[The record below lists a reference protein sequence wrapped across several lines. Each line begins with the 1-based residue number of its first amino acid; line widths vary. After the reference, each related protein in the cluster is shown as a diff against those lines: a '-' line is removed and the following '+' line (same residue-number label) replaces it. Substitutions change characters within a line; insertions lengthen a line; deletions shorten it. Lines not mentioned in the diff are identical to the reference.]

1 MCVYWEYFLSLATSW
16 VRGHGA
22 VAASPLLGY
31 RIQPGLTVSL
41 RQSSE
46 ISSLREKET
55 VEEM

>member
-1 MCVYWEYFLSLATSW
+1 MCVYWEYILSLATGW

-31 RIQPGLTVSL
+31 QIQPSLTVSL
-41 RQSSE
+41 RESRE

-55 VEEM
+55 LEEM